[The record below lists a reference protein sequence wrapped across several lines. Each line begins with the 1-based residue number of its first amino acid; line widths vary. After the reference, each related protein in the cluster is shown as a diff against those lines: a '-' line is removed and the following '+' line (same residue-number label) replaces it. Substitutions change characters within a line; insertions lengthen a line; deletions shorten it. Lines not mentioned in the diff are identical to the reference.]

1 MKKTLTLFP
10 LAALLLGTASAQGA
24 VLPTTD
30 PSQLGG
36 DVTMFAATLLFIVQ
50 FIKRQFERQGRPLRW
65 YVTLAVT
72 LILGEGLAALLFYSG
87 YGARFG
93 SAAPPM
99 AWILF
104 GLVGAAIAAGL
115 KDFAVSLME
124 RGRSTT
130 TVVQTAPA
138 PAAAVPAA
146 PAPVDA
152 SGAGFVPGEDAPAD
166 IRPLLGLTAFDD
178 TITPDPSLLP
188 GFQADTVEDVL
199 RATGE
204 WPAVP
209 GLER

>member
-1 MKKTLTLFP
+1 MKKTLTLIP

-65 YVTLAVT
+65 YVTLGVT
-72 LILGEGLAALLFYSG
+72 LILGESLAALLFYSG

-93 SAAPPM
+93 NAAPPM

-104 GLVGAAIAAGL
+104 GLVGSAIAAGL

-130 TVVQTAPA
+130 TVVQAAPA
-138 PAAAVPAA
+138 PAAAT

-166 IRPLLGLTAFDD
+166 IRPLLSLPAFDD
-178 TITPDPSLLP
+178 TITPDPSFLP
-188 GFQADTVEDVL
+188 GFQPDTVEDVL

-209 GLER
+209 GLDR